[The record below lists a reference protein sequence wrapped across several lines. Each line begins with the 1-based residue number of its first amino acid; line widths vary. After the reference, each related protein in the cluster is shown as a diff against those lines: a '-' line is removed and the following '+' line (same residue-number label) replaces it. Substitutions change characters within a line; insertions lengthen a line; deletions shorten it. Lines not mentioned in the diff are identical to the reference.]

1 MHFVNF
7 LCSTAVS
14 RSLTP
19 NLKAMPR
26 RDSAKAEPNVV
37 HLIFF
42 PFYCVYG
49 WDGMDRME
57 VSNLRMDGM
66 DGMGWD
72 GMEYQKCPSNFFRLC
87 ENIENV

>member
-72 GMEYQKCPSNFFRLC
+72 GMGR
-87 ENIENV
+87 NIKSVLQCSSYFVGI